1 MSSTADTKSS
11 LNAWLKGQNVVLAA
25 IAWGVLAL
33 LFFLLFSVTVPGEED
48 PLWYSLGTYI
58 LEETAFFAA
67 GILCLRNWKSPQIV
81 SGKNVWL
88 GLGLGMFCFFV
99 GSILF
104 GWWELYWDLDPD
116 LSLGDLF
123 YVGFYLFVG
132 WGMFLAVLPRK
143 LNLELKEWFSVG
155 LVALIG
161 LALAVWIGIV
171 LPKQAEEA
179 STALNPA
186 SPAPVLLASAGN
198 QWEGLLAT
206 INLAQAP
213 DAAPAELE
221 ETKSLPS
228 WVQAIEDLPES
239 VAYTVN
245 LFYIFF
251 DVILLIIASTLL
263 LAFWGGKFSQS
274 WKMIAAAAFCLYIGD
289 TWFQY
294 ADAISAINNVDYSSG
309 SLLEVFYVFT
319 ALLFAVGAALEHDVS
334 IQPTRSRSRRRTR
347 S

>member
-1 MSSTADTKSS
+1 
-11 LNAWLKGQNVVLAA
+11 
-25 IAWGVLAL
+25 
-33 LFFLLFSVTVPGEED
+33 
-48 PLWYSLGTYI
+48 

-67 GILCLRNWKSPQIV
+67 GMLCLRNWQSPQIV

-88 GLGLGMFCFFV
+88 GLGIGMFCFFI

-104 GWWELYWDLDPD
+104 GWWELYWNLDPD

-123 YVGFYLFVG
+123 YIGFYLFVG

-143 LNLELKEWFSVG
+143 LNLEVKEWLSVA
-155 LVALIG
+155 LVAVVG

-171 LPKQAEEA
+171 LPKQAEDA
-179 STALNPA
+179 PA
-186 SPAPVLLASAGN
+186 AFISPNSVLVASAGDN
-198 QWEGLLAT
+198 LPDLLPT
-206 INLAQAP
+206 TLAQA
-213 DAAPAELE
+213 APTDVAPIAE
-221 ETKSLPS
+221 ETVPSKPLPG

-294 ADAISAINNVDYSSG
+294 ADAMSAINQVDYSSG
-309 SLLEVFYVFT
+309 ALLEVFYVFT

-334 IQPTRSRSRRRTR
+334 SQPSRSRSRRRTR